1 MFRKI
6 SIFILVLTLISAVMS
21 VSAANTD
28 PGCYVD
34 TDATAVNEGGTFTAT
49 VKCNTFVNVYGVQFG
64 TTRSGDATTAA
75 TAYTNGTFYSSAV
88 SPLVGNNTLDLYG
101 VSRSGSDAATGDFT
115 LGSFLV
121 TANKGLTAD
130 GSYTIDIPSAGFK
143 VSDNVGAPIS
153 GLLQAIPG
161 ATVTITDISLAQLTG
176 TIRVKSDGSVSALS
190 GIDFNLGD
198 GVTHPIN
205 GTATGSYNDYPVSNL
220 EYTAATDGQ
229 LKATMTLD
237 MDSHLA
243 CSSDYTLDDGADS
256 TTAKIGVSG
265 VITLKAGDVI
275 AVSDSAINIQDTT
288 AIGAQFGSNSPTGQV
303 DVNQDGKVDIFDLVH
318 VGRNYGAT
326 QGACA

>member
-6 SIFILVLTLISAVMS
+6 SIFVSLLALATAAMS
-21 VSAANTD
+21 VSAANTVL
-28 PGCYVD
+28 GCYVD

-49 VKCNTFVNVYGVQFG
+49 VKCNAFDNVYGVQFG

-75 TAYTNGTFYSSAV
+75 TSYADGTFVSSAI
-88 SPLVGNNTLDLYG
+88 SPLVGLNTLDLYG
-101 VSRSGSDAATGDFT
+101 VSRSGTDAATGDFT
-115 LGSFLV
+115 LGSFSV

-130 GSYTIDIPSAGFK
+130 GSYTIDIPSTGFK
-143 VSDNVGAPIS
+143 VSDNLGAPIS
-153 GLLQAIPG
+153 GLLQLVPG
-161 ATVTITDISLAQLTG
+161 ATVTITDISLAQLSG
-176 TIRVKSDGSVSALS
+176 TIRVTSDGSVSALS

-198 GVTHPIN
+198 GVTPIV
-205 GTATGSYNDYPVSNL
+205 GTATGSYKDYLVSNL
-220 EYTAATDGQ
+220 EYTATTDGE

-256 TTAKIGVSG
+256 ATTKIGVSG
-265 VITLKAGDVI
+265 VITLKAGDVV
-275 AVSDSAINIQDTT
+275 AVSDTAINVQDTT
-288 AIGAQFGSNSPTGQV
+288 AIGAQFGSSSPTGQV

-326 QGACA
+326 QGACS